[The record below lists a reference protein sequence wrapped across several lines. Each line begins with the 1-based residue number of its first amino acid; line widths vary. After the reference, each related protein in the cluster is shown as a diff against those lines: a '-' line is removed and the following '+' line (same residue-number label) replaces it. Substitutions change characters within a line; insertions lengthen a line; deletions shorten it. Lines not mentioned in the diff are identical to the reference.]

1 MVLDG
6 GFPSLVTQL
15 WQSRGS
21 MEPVIINHDHDRWL
35 NYLVVTGRVHSLKTD
50 FQISKDYLNS
60 SRTVT
65 ASSSMPQVAGDV
77 SGMSKNSELE
87 HARIALEVAIRLGH
101 VHMSNILEERIER
114 LQRQTQEQIN

>member
-35 NYLVVTGRVHSLKTD
+35 NYLVVTGRLHSLKTD
-50 FQISKDYLNS
+50 LQLSKDYLNS
-60 SRTVT
+60 LPTET
-65 ASSSMPQVAGDV
+65 AASTPQAG
-77 SGMSKNSELE
+77 GAGAGRGGTKNNSEVE
-87 HARIALEVAIRLGH
+87 HARVALEVATRLGH
-101 VHMSNILEERIER
+101 AHMRSILEERIER
-114 LQRQTQEQIN
+114 LQRKMQQE